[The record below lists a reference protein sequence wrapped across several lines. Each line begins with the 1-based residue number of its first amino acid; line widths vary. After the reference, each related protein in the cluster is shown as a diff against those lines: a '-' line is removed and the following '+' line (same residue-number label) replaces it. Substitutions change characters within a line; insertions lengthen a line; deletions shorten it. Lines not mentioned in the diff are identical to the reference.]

1 MIKDF
6 NNNKITANQKAKEI
20 IISKLVDLDWSWCDK
35 SCSYGDEQGMSDKEI
50 ENVSNQIKKRLNSI
64 HVLLG
69 YEKTYNID

>member
-20 IISKLVDLDWSWCDK
+20 IISKLVDLDWSWCDE
-35 SCSYGDEQGMSDKEI
+35 SCGYGDEQGMSDKEI

-64 HVLLG
+64 HTLLG
-69 YEKTYNID
+69 YEKTHNIY

>member
-20 IISKLVDLDWSWCDK
+20 IISKLVDLDWSWCDE
-35 SCSYGDEQGMSDKEI
+35 SYGYGDEQGMSDKEI

-64 HVLLG
+64 HTLLG
-69 YEKTYNID
+69 YEKTYNIY